1 MNAFATTTPPGT
13 TPTGTTATDRI
24 GRPQAEEWAGWFAA
38 IGDPTRLLIL
48 HLLSTEQHPM
58 TVGEITEHLDV
69 GQSTTSHHLAKL
81 AEVGF
86 VLVERVGTSSHWR
99 VNERCLSCFPSAA
112 EVVMGRVGTDF
123 TDAMEETR

>member
-1 MNAFATTTPPGT
+1 MEATTTRP
-13 TPTGTTATDRI
+13 TPIT
-24 GRPQAEEWAGWFAA
+24 RPQADEWASWFAA

-48 HLLSTEQHPM
+48 HLLSVEQRPM
-58 TVGEITEHLDV
+58 TVGEITDRLDV

-86 VLVERVGTSSHWR
+86 VVVDRVGTSSHWR

-112 EVVMGRVGTDF
+112 EVVMGRVSDEF
-123 TDAMEETR
+123 TDAMKESR

>member
-1 MNAFATTTPPGT
+1 MNAATTRRSAPISR
-13 TPTGTTATDRI
+13 A
-24 GRPQAEEWAGWFAA
+24 QADEWAGWFAA

-48 HLLSTEQHPM
+48 HLLSVEQRPM
-58 TVGEITEHLDV
+58 TVGEITARLDV

-86 VLVERVGTSSHWR
+86 VLVDRVGTSSHWR
-99 VNERCLSCFPSAA
+99 VNDRCLSCFPSAA
-112 EVVMGRVGTDF
+112 EVVMGRIDSEF

>member
-1 MNAFATTTPPGT
+1 MNTPSATRRPE
-13 TPTGTTATDRI
+13 RI
-24 GRPQAEEWAGWFAA
+24 SRAQADEWASWFAA

-48 HLLSTEQHPM
+48 HLLSAEQRSM
-58 TVGEITEHLDV
+58 TVGEITSRLDV

-86 VLVERVGTSSHWR
+86 VLVDRLGTSSHWR

-112 EVVMGRVGTDF
+112 EVVMGRIDIAF
-123 TDAMEETR
+123 TDAMEESR